1 MGSNF
6 SKNSKKDNPMQDTYL
21 QNTTFAMKLKIT
33 LFLLLLSTLS
43 WSQATLPLTRT
54 TWNTTPTGWTDSGTG
69 SYLSAFACSTTNG
82 GQMNAPAAGPVDDS
96 YQVFFSGTPDQL
108 TFVAKTTATP
118 TGCVLLV
125 EQSATGGV
133 GTWTTV
139 ANLNALSTTCVSYG
153 PYTLTGTTRY
163 VRWTYTRPINV
174 NLTLD
179 DVSITAPTPIITLS
193 PTTLSGFTY
202 TGAGPSAEQS
212 FTVTGSTLSSNIV
225 LTAPSGY
232 EISLTSG
239 SGFAGTLS
247 LTPSS
252 GAVATTTIY
261 IRLKGGLTIGTYN
274 QTLTAASGVT
284 SQNLTLNGSV
294 TGSSNSD
301 VVAVSGSEAVTVSSA
316 ITNNAPLSSVTGV
329 QVWQFKVRDG
339 GATLNDADT
348 SPTILTAFTL
358 AQAAGNAVSTW
369 TDAIN
374 TIALFDGSTFI
385 ATGTVNATT
394 IVFSGLN
401 VSVPDNTEKTL
412 SLRLSL
418 KCAAWATTK
427 DGEDFG
433 FSLSN
438 ANTTFSASGSGKAAF
453 AALTSLNGQNAI
465 AVVATNLAFTV
476 QPINTGMNGA
486 MNPSVQVK
494 ATDACG
500 HTDIGYTG
508 NISITSTGTMTPVTN
523 TSNASSGIAVFST
536 IVHTAVGSG
545 FTLTAT
551 APGLTSTVST
561 AFNITNTTA
570 LQPGDIAILA
580 FNNSTSAAG
589 NPDEISF
596 MTFVDILPGTVI
608 DITDNPYRKCGSP
621 NGWGI
626 SEGWV
631 RFVKTTATLFKGTVV
646 TIRVNGG
653 TPSVISGDAANWT
666 ASKPQPVGQGN
677 FDLNSNGEQIFF
689 MSGGSVGGPGATT
702 ATVDTGTYSG
712 YFIFGFNTK
721 GNIWTPICGDSAAGG
736 TQNSAK
742 PDFFDCFLTWPTAQ
756 ADKNK
761 YIGPTTATNKR
772 GWIERINNS
781 ANWRGY
787 SANAGVGGYDDA
799 AEPNFIGAAYTVN
812 AGGFTD
818 GLWIGDVN
826 TNWFECGNWQA
837 LKVPD
842 ENVNVVLDVNSTQ
855 KATIDASATFASLYS
870 GIAKCKDLTISNQ
883 SVELVGNSANV
894 LRSFGDIYINPGGT
908 LDMDVNDGNPATAD
922 GVLSFNGN
930 WVNTSG
936 IAAFQ
941 EGNGTVILTG
951 NGTQTISSVAPE
963 ATETFYNLTLDNS
976 YTTVTSGN
984 IIATNDLDVKID
996 RTLTI
1001 SPNTYVEADRNV
1013 NVSGTLN
1020 INNSGTLYQSNDAGV
1035 NTGNISMYRD
1045 TFINRMDYVY
1055 WSSPVSNFVVNNVI
1069 PGMPSGYIFKWDPVY
1084 PNPNN
1089 GLGFWRPAAGETM
1102 TAGKGYIARGPL
1114 SLDYSVKATT
1124 SALFNNGVPHT
1135 GVIQPTIQR
1144 GDRSIVNLASFP
1156 SNNGV
1161 AFTVNDD
1168 NYNLVG
1174 NPYPSAISANAFLTY
1189 NTTTNNVI
1197 EGSVRIWTHGT
1208 MPLPTSVTNP
1218 NPFYNSYQYNYTNDD
1233 YIVYN
1238 GSMTLSGPVGFGGYI
1253 GAGQGFFVVMNEGVS
1268 AASSTLVF
1276 NNAMRV
1282 KGSGNN
1288 SQFFRMSNALSQS
1301 GEEGKSRI
1309 WIDLVSSAGK
1319 VSRTGVGYIP
1329 NATIEKDQLYDAYLL
1344 AGEPQQFYSMIND
1357 EKMCIQGRPVPFD
1370 SSDTVPMG
1378 MKIPTAGTYNVAIA
1392 FVDGLFE
1399 DTNQTIYLQDK
1410 ILGIYH
1416 DLRTA
1421 PYTFTAEAGTYNDRF
1436 MLRYTNGAL
1445 ATEDFQNSNSVV
1457 VASGKENVKVRS
1469 YASDI
1474 SAIAVYDVLGR
1485 EIFSK
1490 DQINNTE
1497 FSIPGLLA
1505 NQQTLVVKIK
1515 LSNGQ
1520 TVIRKTIY

>member
-1 MGSNF
+1 MRN
-6 SKNSKKDNPMQDTYL
+6 TYL

-33 LFLLLLSTLS
+33 IFLLLLSTLS
-43 WSQATLPLTRT
+43 WGQATLPVTRT
-54 TWNTTPTGWTDSGTG
+54 TWNSTPTGWTDSGTG
-69 SYLSAFACSTTNG
+69 SYLTAFACSGNNG

-139 ANLNALSTTCVSYG
+139 ANLNALATTCVSYG

-212 FTVTGSTLSSNIV
+212 FTVTGSTLSSDIV
-225 LTAPSGY
+225 LTAPAGY

-239 SGFAGTLS
+239 SGFAGTLN

-261 IRLKGGLTIGTYN
+261 IRLKGGLIIGTYN
-274 QTLTAASGVT
+274 QTLTASSGVT

-316 ITNNAPLSSVTGV
+316 ITNNAPLTSVTGV

-339 GATLNDADT
+339 GVTLNDTDT

-358 AQAAGNAVSTW
+358 AQAAGNAVASW
-369 TDAIN
+369 TEAIN
-374 TIALFDGSTFI
+374 TVALFDGPTFI
-385 ATGTVNATT
+385 ATGTVTATT
-394 IVFSGLN
+394 IVFSGLS
-401 VSVPDNTEKTL
+401 VSVADNTEKTL
-412 SLRLSL
+412 SIRLSM
-418 KCAAWATTK
+418 KCAAWTTTK
-427 DGEDFG
+427 DGQDFG

-438 ANTTFSASGSGKAAF
+438 ANTTFSGSGSGKAAF
-453 AALTSLNGQNAI
+453 PALTSLNGQNAI

-476 QPINTGMNGA
+476 QPITTGLNGA

-508 NISITSTGTMTPVTN
+508 LISITSTGTMSPATN
-523 TSNASSGIAVFST
+523 SSNASSGIAVFST
-536 IVHTAVGSG
+536 IIHTAVGTG

-551 APGLTSTVST
+551 APGLTNATSTT
-561 AFNITNTTA
+561 FNITNTTA
-570 LQPGDIAILA
+570 LQPGDVAILA
-580 FNNSTSAAG
+580 FNNSTSASG
-589 NPDEISF
+589 TPDEISF

-621 NGWGI
+621 NGWGL

-631 RFVKTTATLFKGTVV
+631 RFVKTNTTLPKGTVV
-646 TIRVNGG
+646 TVRVNGG
-653 TPSVISGDAANWT
+653 TPSVLSGDAANWT
-666 ASKPQPVGQGN
+666 ASKPQPSGQGN
-677 FDLNSNGEQIFF
+677 FDLNSSGEQIFF
-689 MSGGSVGGPGATT
+689 MSGGNVGGPSATT
-702 ATVDTGTYSG
+702 PTVDTGTYSG

-721 GNIWTPICGDSAAGG
+721 GNVWTPICGDSAAGG
-736 TQNSAK
+736 TQNSGK
-742 PDFFDCFLTWPTAQ
+742 PDFFDCFLAWPTAQ

-761 YIGPTTATNKR
+761 YIGPITATNKR
-772 GWIERINNS
+772 GWIERINN
-781 ANWRGY
+781 ATNWRGY
-787 SANAGVGGYDDA
+787 SANGGVGGYDDP
-799 AEPNFIGAAYTVN
+799 AEPNFIGAVYTVN

-842 ENVNVVLDVNSTQ
+842 ENVNVVLDANSTQ
-855 KATIDASATFASLYS
+855 KATIDATATFASLYS

-883 SVELVGNSANV
+883 SVELVANSANV
-894 LRSFGDIYINPGGT
+894 LRSFGDIYLNPGGT
-908 LDMDVNDGNPATAD
+908 LDMDDSNSGTAD

-976 YTTVTSGN
+976 YTTAASGN

-1001 SPNTYVEADRNV
+1001 SSNTYVEADRNV

-1055 WSSPVSNFVVNNVI
+1055 WSSPVDNFNVNNI
-1069 PGMPSGYIFKWDPVY
+1069 ISGMPTGYIFNWNPVLA
-1084 PNPNN
+1084 NPNG
-1089 GLGFWRPAAGETM
+1089 GLGFWQNAAGSTM
-1102 TAGKGYIARGPL
+1102 AAGKGYIARGPL
-1114 SLDYSVKATT
+1114 SLDYSIKSITT
-1124 SALFNNGVPHT
+1124 ALFNNGKPNT
-1135 GVIQPTIQR
+1135 GVIQPTIER
-1144 GDRSIVNLASFP
+1144 GAMTAATLGTYTSA
-1156 SNNGV
+1156 NGV
-1161 AFTVNDD
+1161 PFTVKDD

-1197 EGSVRIWTHGT
+1197 EGAVRIWTHGT
-1208 MPLPTSVTNP
+1208 MPVSST
-1218 NPFYNSYQYNYTNDD
+1218 NPFYNSYTYNYTNND

-1238 GSMTLSGPVGFGGYI
+1238 GTATISGPLGFNGYI
-1253 GAGQGFFVVMNEGVS
+1253 GAGQGFFVLMNEGS
-1268 AASSTLVF
+1268 AGTASLVF
-1276 NNAMRV
+1276 NNGMRV

-1288 SQFFRMSNALSQS
+1288 GQFYRLANAQAQAEA
-1301 GEEGKSRI
+1301 GETDKSRI
-1309 WIDLVSSAGK
+1309 WMDLVAPNGT
-1319 VSRTGVGYIP
+1319 VNRTVVGYVP
-1329 NATIEKDQLYDAYLL
+1329 NATLQKDSMYDAYTL
-1344 AGEPQQFYSMIND
+1344 GRDQQDFYSLISEEM
-1357 EKMCIQGRPVPFD
+1357 MCIQGRPIPFD
-1370 SSDTVPMG
+1370 NEDLVPMG
-1378 MKIPTAGTYNVAIA
+1378 MRIPINGTYTIAISA
-1392 FVDGLFE
+1392 LDGLFE
-1399 DTNQTIYLQDK
+1399 NQEQTIYLHDK
-1410 ILGIYH
+1410 TLGIFH
-1416 DLRTA
+1416 NLRTA
-1421 PYTFTAEAGTYNDRF
+1421 PYTFTVEAGTYNDRF
-1436 MLRYTNGAL
+1436 ILRYTNGTL

-1457 VASGKENVKVRS
+1457 VASGKEDLKVRS

-1490 DQINNTE
+1490 DQINNAE
-1497 FSIPGLLA
+1497 FSIQGLLA
-1505 NQQTLVVKIK
+1505 NQQTLVIKIK

>member
-1 MGSNF
+1 MRYTS
-6 SKNSKKDNPMQDTYL
+6 L

-33 LFLLLLSTLS
+33 IYLLLLSTLS

-54 TWNTTPTGWTDSGTG
+54 TWNATPTGWTDTG
-69 SYLSAFACSTTNG
+69 VTYLTAFACSGNNG
-82 GQMNAPAAGPVDDS
+82 GRMDTTGQF
-96 YQVFFSGTPDQL
+96 YQVNFSSAPTAL
-108 TFVAKTTATP
+108 TFVAKPTAATT
-118 TGCVLLV
+118 GSLLV
-125 EQSATGGV
+125 EESPNGV
-133 GTWTTV
+133 AWTTV
-139 ANLNALSTTCVSYG
+139 SNIVGAALNTNASCTTHGPFALLANS
-153 PYTLTGTTRY
+153 RF
-163 VRWTYTRPINV
+163 VRWTYTKVATV
-174 NLTLD
+174 NLTID
-179 DVSITAPTPIITLS
+179 DVSITAPTPTVTLS

-202 TGAGPSAEQS
+202 IGAGPSAEQS
-212 FTVTGSTLSSNIV
+212 FTASGSSLSGNLV
-225 LTAPSGY
+225 LTAPAGY
-232 EISLTSG
+232 EISTTSG
-239 SGFAGTLS
+239 SGFSNTITLAPTSGTV
-247 LTPSS
+247 
-252 GAVATTTIY
+252 AVTTIY
-261 IRLKGGLTIGTYN
+261 IRLKGGLLIGTYN
-274 QTLTAASGVT
+274 QTLTATSGAT
-284 SQNLTLNGSV
+284 TQNLTLNGSV
-294 TGSSNSD
+294 TGSSASD
-301 VVAVSGSEAVTVSSA
+301 LIAVSGSEAVMVSSA
-316 ITNNAPLSSVTGV
+316 ITNNAPLTSVTGV

-339 GATLNDADT
+339 GVTLNDADT
-348 SPTILTAFTL
+348 SPTILNAITL
-358 AQAAGNAVSTW
+358 AQAAGNAVASW

-374 TIALFDGSTFI
+374 TVALFDGSTFV
-385 ATGTVNATT
+385 ATGTVTATT

-401 VSVPDNTEKTL
+401 VSVADNTEKTL

-427 DGEDFG
+427 DGQDFG

-453 AALTSLNGQNAI
+453 PALTSLNGQNAI

-476 QPINTGMNGA
+476 QPINTGLNGA

-500 HTDIGYTG
+500 NTDIGYTG
-508 NISITSTGTMTPVTN
+508 NISITSTGTMSPATI
-523 TSNASSGIAVFST
+523 TSNASSGVAVFST
-536 IVHTAVGSG
+536 IIHTVVGSG

-551 APGLTSTVST
+551 ATGLTSTVSNP
-561 AFNITNTTA
+561 FNITNTTA

-580 FNNSTSAAG
+580 FNNSTSASG

-631 RFVKTTATLFKGTVV
+631 RFLKTNTTLPKGTVV
-646 TIRVNGG
+646 TVRVNGG
-653 TPSVISGDAANWT
+653 TPSVLSGDAANWT
-666 ASKPQPVGQGN
+666 ASKPQPSGQGN
-677 FDLNSNGEQIFF
+677 FDLNSSGEQIFF

-721 GNIWTPICGDSAAGG
+721 GNVWTPICGDSAAGG

-742 PDFFDCFLTWPTAQ
+742 PDFFDCFLAWPTAQ

-761 YIGPTTATNKR
+761 YIGPITATNKR
-772 GWIERINNS
+772 GWIERINN
-781 ANWRGY
+781 ATNWRGY
-787 SANAGVGGYDDA
+787 SANAGVGGYDDP
-799 AEPNFIGAAYTVN
+799 AEPNFIGAVYTVN

-842 ENVNVVLDVNSTQ
+842 ENVNVVLDANSTQ
-855 KATIDASATFASLYS
+855 KATIDATATFASLYS

-883 SVELVGNSANV
+883 SVELVANSANV
-894 LRSFGDIYINPGGT
+894 LRSFGDIYLNPGGT
-908 LDMDVNDGNPATAD
+908 LDMDDSNSGTAD

-976 YTTVTSGN
+976 YTTATSGN

-1001 SPNTYVEADRNV
+1001 SSNTYVEADRNV

-1055 WSSPVSNFVVNNVI
+1055 WSSPVENFNVNNVI
-1069 PGMPSGYIFKWDPVY
+1069 PGMPTGYIFKWNPVLA
-1084 PNPNN
+1084 NPNG
-1089 GLGFWRPAAGETM
+1089 GLGFWQTAAGNTM
-1102 TAGKGYIARGPL
+1102 TAGKGYIARGPAT
-1114 SLDYSVKATT
+1114 LDYSVKSIAT
-1124 SALFNNGVPHT
+1124 ALFNNGKPNT
-1135 GVIQPTIQR
+1135 GVIQPTIER
-1144 GDRSIVNLASFP
+1144 GAMTAATLGTYTSA
-1156 SNNGV
+1156 NGV
-1161 AFTVNDD
+1161 PFTVKDD

-1197 EGSVRIWTHGT
+1197 EGAVRIWTHGT
-1208 MPLPTSVTNP
+1208 MPVSST
-1218 NPFYNSYQYNYTNDD
+1218 NPFYNSYTYNYTNND

-1238 GSMTLSGPVGFGGYI
+1238 GTATISGPVGFNGYI
-1253 GAGQGFFVVMNEGVS
+1253 GAGQGFFVLMNEGN
-1268 AASSTLVF
+1268 AATAPLVF

-1282 KGSGNN
+1282 KASGNN
-1288 SQFFRMSNALSQS
+1288 GQFYRMAQMTTEA
-1301 GEEGKSRI
+1301 GEVDKSRI
-1309 WIDLVSSAGK
+1309 WMDLVAPNGT
-1319 VSRTGVGYIP
+1319 VNRTVVGYVP
-1329 NATIEKDQLYDAYLL
+1329 NATLQKDSMYDAYTL
-1344 AGEPQQFYSMIND
+1344 GRDQQDFYSLISD
-1357 EKMCIQGRPVPFD
+1357 EMMCIQGRPIPFD
-1370 SSDTVPMG
+1370 NEDLVPMG
-1378 MKIPTAGTYNVAIA
+1378 MRIPVTGTYTIAISA
-1392 FVDGLFE
+1392 LDGLFE
-1399 DTNQTIYLQDK
+1399 NQEQTIYLQDK
-1410 ILGIYH
+1410 TLGIYH
-1416 DLRTA
+1416 NLRTA
-1421 PYTFTAEAGTYNDRF
+1421 PYTFTVDAGTYNDRF
-1436 MLRYTNGAL
+1436 ILRYTNGTL
-1445 ATEDFQNSNSVV
+1445 ATEDFQNSHSVV
-1457 VASGKENVKVRS
+1457 VASGKENLKVRS

-1490 DQINNTE
+1490 DKINNAE
-1497 FSIPGLLA
+1497 FSVPGLLA